1 METGLNKFLLRAKP
15 SPNIPD
21 MVKARQ
27 DLPLHDNQVGAFE
40 PSLYSAIIQSVF
52 TLRPYVTY
60 NIQPNKP
67 SNNNGKNK

>member
-27 DLPLHDNQVGAFE
+27 DLPLDDNQVGAFE
-40 PSLYSAIIQSVF
+40 PSLYSTIIQSAF

-60 NIQPNKP
+60 NMKP
-67 SNNNGKNK
+67 INNNGKNK